1 MNFLEKFDGTG
12 REPREVQKVALEWLS
27 KNWDSADAFAIQM
40 AVGSGKSS
48 VAKAIANAT
57 GGSIITPSNLLV
69 KQYRD
74 DFPKTNFLIG
84 KSHYTCV
91 SSGLSCEDWT
101 SVLEQPACKDCNY
114 VKCKKRAL
122 TGEQTFYNPLSL
134 YYAGLST
141 EWRRASVLVVDE
153 AQQLPSMISMLAG
166 TKLRQSM
173 YKFNDSTL
181 NELYLVPFLADQI
194 RNLEKLALYY
204 DRDKKRLK
212 EITEELERLKL
223 VKIGVEHDASNYA
236 IWIESGLYRGKPDR
250 FLHIKPLRPPRRVVQ
265 SLLDGKRIVLLSG
278 TLMPSDI
285 EDLVGD
291 RRVLTLDLPSPIPAD
306 RRRVYYRPSEYKMN
320 RDTSPADIVRSVEA
334 VIAENPN
341 QNTII
346 HVSYSMSKQLR
357 NHFNIPI
364 IFNDQENKAKVVDQF
379 IREGGVFLAAGCS
392 EGLDFRGDLCRIN
405 IIPKLMYPNLGDP
418 VVSKRKSL
426 EDGDA
431 WFATE
436 TLKTTIQQTGR
447 STRSPD
453 DFSKTYVLDP
463 GFARLVRK
471 YKDKLPQS
479 FIESISWT
487 GK

>member
-1 MNFLEKFDGTG
+1 MDFLKNFDGSG
-12 REPREVQKVALEWLS
+12 RTPRPVQIDALKWLS
-27 KNWDSADAFAIQM
+27 ANWDSADAFALQIP
-40 AVGSGKSS
+40 VGGGKSAI
-48 VAKAIANAT
+48 AKAIANAT
-57 GGSIITPSNLLV
+57 GGHVVTPSNLLIS
-69 KQYRD
+69 QYTDIYRG
-74 DFPKTNFLIG
+74 TNFLKG
-84 KSHYTCV
+84 KAHYTCV

-101 SVLEQPACKDCNY
+101 NTLEQKPCKDCPY
-114 VKCKKRAL
+114 TACKKRAL
-122 TGEQTFYNPLSL
+122 AGEQTFFNPMSL
-134 YYAGLST
+134 YFTAMST
-141 EWRRASVLVVDE
+141 EWKRASVLIVDE
-153 AQQLPSMISMLAG
+153 AHQLGSMISMLAG

-173 YKFNDSTL
+173 YKFNDSTIS
-181 NELYLVPFLADQI
+181 ELYLVPWLTDQI

-479 FIESISWT
+479 FVESISWS
-487 GK
+487 GR